1 MIHFLTSPWLYL
13 GGFVITVAIVLLC
26 QDRIKL
32 WTASA
37 RRTIANTFL
46 PFSVIASELRRM
58 NDLKEL
64 ELTERL
70 NPVTGKIDGVTII
83 KENPSKHD
91 TEVFF
96 GEEPE
101 PKGVAAMRKNLTD
114 IWERDAADEEEE

>member
-1 MIHFLTSPWLYL
+1 LRFLNSPWPYL
-13 GGFVITVAIVLLC
+13 GLFAASIAIVAYS

-32 WTASA
+32 WLAGA

-83 KENPSKHD
+83 KENPSRHD

-96 GEEPE
+96 GEEENPH
-101 PKGVAAMRKNLTD
+101 GVAAMRKSFADMLVR
-114 IWERDAADEEEE
+114 EAVEDEE

>member
-1 MIHFLTSPWLYL
+1 MLTFLNSPWLYL
-13 GGFVITVAIVLLC
+13 GGFVTTVAIVLLC

-32 WTASA
+32 WISGT
-37 RRTIANTFL
+37 RKNIANTFL

-83 KENPSKHD
+83 KEHPNKND

-114 IWERDAADEEEE
+114 IWERDAADEDEE